1 MVFIRAERRIRGTER
16 TGPAWAAFLGQG
28 WPSMAGGLPAAPA
41 VWGGQLR
48 VAFISTFA
56 DYAQANT
63 RP

>member
-1 MVFIRAERRIRGTER
+1 
-16 TGPAWAAFLGQG
+16 
-28 WPSMAGGLPAAPA
+28 MAGGLPAAPA